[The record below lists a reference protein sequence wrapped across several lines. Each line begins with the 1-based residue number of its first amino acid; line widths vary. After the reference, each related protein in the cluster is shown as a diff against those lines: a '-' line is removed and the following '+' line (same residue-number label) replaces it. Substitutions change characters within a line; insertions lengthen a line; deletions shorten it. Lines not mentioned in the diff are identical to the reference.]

1 MYARISKRLFPDCG
15 QLSGHAAS
23 KAAEKVP
30 DSTGDPY
37 EDFPEDQGED
47 LKASQVFKIAT
58 ECKDFGNKAFK
69 GGDLNLGLDKY
80 QKGLRYL
87 NEQSEPA
94 DEDPKELAGQM
105 RSLRFT
111 LHSNSALLQNK
122 LQAFD
127 DANKSASNALDVSEI
142 PDSDRAKAYYRRGL
156 AKEGLK
162 DEDEALKDYEEALK
176 YAPGDSAIT
185 KQLAAVKKKAAEQ
198 AKKEKAAYK
207 KFFV

>member
-1 MYARISKRLFPDCG
+1 MSAAD
-15 QLSGHAAS
+15 AS

-47 LKASQVFKIAT
+47 LKAPQLFKIAN

-87 NEQSEPA
+87 NEQTEPA

-105 RSLRFT
+105 KSLRFT

-122 LQAFD
+122 LKAFH
-127 DANKSASNALDVSEI
+127 DANNSASNALDVLDI
-142 PDSDRAKAYYRRGL
+142 PDTDRAKAYYRRGL

-162 DEDEALKDYEEALK
+162 EEDEAIKDYEEALK
-176 YAPGDSAIT
+176 YAPGDPAIA
-185 KQLAAVKKKAAEQ
+185 KQLSAVKKKAAEQ

-207 KFFV
+207 KFFT